1 MSQNVGGGLLE
12 KGGGLITKIDFHM
25 GGGGGGLIGNG
36 VNRGGGINRVFMVC
50 CSLLHATL
58 TEQVTH
64 HFRCTV
70 IKSTTFE

>member
-1 MSQNVGGGLLE
+1 MGLLE
-12 KGGGLITKIDFHM
+12 MGLIE
-25 GGGGGGLIGNG
+25 
-36 VNRGGGINRVFMVC
+36 GGGINRVFMVC